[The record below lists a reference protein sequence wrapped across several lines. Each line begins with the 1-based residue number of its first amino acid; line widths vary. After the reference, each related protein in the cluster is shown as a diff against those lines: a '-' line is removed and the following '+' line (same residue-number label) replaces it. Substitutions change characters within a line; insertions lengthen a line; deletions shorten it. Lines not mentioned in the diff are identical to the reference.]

1 MKSIFPLYFDT
12 LNCSNGAHTQPWTFS
27 VVRDQDTKEKVRQII
42 EEEEKINFE
51 KRMGEKWVN
60 DIKHGGTLLR
70 NRNLSKCS
78 TLIAVF
84 KQVLLLRQKGEKRT
98 HYYNEISISIAV
110 GLMLAAIQNAGL
122 VTCTTTPL
130 NAGPRLRKLL
140 GRESYEKI
148 LLLLPV
154 GYAAD
159 NATVPDLQRKPLQD
173 IMELHDHVVK

>member
-1 MKSIFPLYFDT
+1 
-12 LNCSNGAHTQPWTFS
+12 
-27 VVRDQDTKEKVRQII
+27 
-42 EEEEKINFE
+42 
-51 KRMGEKWVN
+51 MGEKWVN
-60 DIKHGGTLLR
+60 DIKPWGNTFKKPY
-70 NRNLSKCS
+70 LSKCS

-84 KQVLLLRQKGEKRT
+84 KQVYSYDEKGEKRT

-140 GRESYEKI
+140 GRQSYEKI